1 MEVWVQDFMSTG
13 SDGKNHILDLLEKKR
28 LTVKKWAPDTS
39 GEIGLLFMQSALA
52 DDLVVHFL
60 KANARDKGSR
70 VVVINFNDTPLPHDQ
85 LMILFDAGA
94 EYAFEYKQVAGCLS
108 SIGDLINC
116 AVKFSIS
123 VSINFY
129 VRLVTHLHV
138 HHVRWHSHL
147 VACDGDDRRQ

>member
-108 SIGDLINC
+108 SIAD
-116 AVKFSIS
+116 K
-123 VSINFY
+123 
-129 VRLVTHLHV
+129 
-138 HHVRWHSHL
+138 
-147 VACDGDDRRQ
+147 